1 MRATEVGVRSL
12 ASLPAKTPGATL
24 LRSLQLQPVLLM
36 WTGAD
41 RTCLFLYTPCHRCVP
56 ATMTPGFTAS
66 PRCFVGIRTGEHH
79 NREDRPSRDARVA
92 RFTAKT
98 PCARSTCDASLCLVD
113 QRWCGVFE
121 SLSLRPSLRSSQI
134 SSGVRDHTTHQCV
147 SLGPG
152 REPSMREQ
160 GESLAS
166 GFTAPWT
173 SDGRFY
179 TTKGE

>member
-66 PRCFVGIRTGEHH
+66 PRCFVGIRIGEHH
-79 NREDRPSRDARVA
+79 NREDRPSFTPRVA
-92 RFTAKT
+92 AFAPRT
-98 PCARSTCDASLCLVD
+98 PLSCSTWRPLLCLVD

-179 TTKGE
+179 TTKWE